1 MGKWNHVAPVQYAEF
16 LKTSRWPQLDGL
28 RTVSIALVLVVHMG
42 DPWWPPFKGALAV
55 VLFFVISGYL
65 ITSLLIREERRN
77 GRVSLK
83 AFYLRRA
90 FRILPLYFLA
100 LTVSAV
106 LVLGLGLGQG
116 TDGFLT
122 RLPLL
127 ATLNGDLAGGG
138 VFVHSWSIGVEEKFY
153 ILWPLLG
160 FTLLALRRHRGPLLL
175 SLLVL
180 VSAAAYI
187 QPVSY
192 LGTYTGIV
200 AGCALATAMHT
211 ERGFRVVSR
220 LSGPV
225 VGTALIGLAFVAFL
239 TDPLMPMAEE
249 SGLAHVPFAIAAA
262 LAFPAVVIGNGAVAH
277 VLAHPWLVQLGWR
290 AYGLYLFHPLCIDV
304 IGRIVPAGQETAG
317 LTLVR
322 FVLAAALSLGVAE
335 VLYRAVEQPAIGVG
349 RRIARRYNRTEA
361 VTTA

>member
-1 MGKWNHVAPVQYAEF
+1 MGKSIDTTSVQFADF
-16 LKTSRWPQLDGL
+16 LNTSRWPQLDGL

-65 ITSLLIREERRN
+65 ITTLLIREEWRT

-90 FRILPLYFLA
+90 FRILPLYLLA
-100 LTVSAV
+100 LTLSAV
-106 LVLGLGLGQG
+106 LVLGLDLGEG
-116 TDGFLT
+116 TDGFLA

-127 ATLNGDLAGGG
+127 ATLNGDLAGSG

-160 FTLLALRRHRGPLLL
+160 FSLLALRRHRGGLLL
-175 SLLVL
+175 VLLLL

-187 QPVSY
+187 QPISY

-220 LSGPV
+220 LSGPR
-225 VGTALIGLAFVAFL
+225 VGSVLLVLAVVAFL
-239 TDPLMPMAEE
+239 TDSRMPMAEE

-262 LAFPAVVIGNGAVAH
+262 LAFPTIIIGRGTAAR
-277 VLAHPWLVQLGWR
+277 VLAHPTLVKLGWR
-290 AYGLYLFHPLCIDV
+290 AYGLYLFHPICIDV
-304 IGRIVPAGQETAG
+304 IGQAIPAGQETAG
-317 LTLVR
+317 LALVR

-335 VLYRAVEQPAIGVG
+335 ALYRTVEQPAIRVG
-349 RRIARRYNRTEA
+349 RRISGRYQGTGL
-361 VTTA
+361 VTTN